1 MRSVR
6 HKVLVVDDD
15 PAHLEIYGLL
25 LRQAGYE
32 PVSAL
37 VRFSGAE
44 LPAESSIDCI
54 ILDYRLRSRKS
65 SVDLARQIRTCY
77 PGAPIVLL
85 SDLWNLPSD
94 IAPYVTQFV
103 RRGEPGELLDR
114 LSHLLPQMMD
124 HHRRPGLTGSLPKA
138 RITH

>member
-1 MRSVR
+1 
-6 HKVLVVDDD
+6 VLVVDDD

-25 LRQAGYE
+25 LRQAGYD
-32 PVSAL
+32 PISAL

-44 LPAESSIDCI
+44 LPMESNIECI
-54 ILDYRLRSRKS
+54 ILDYRLRSRKTA
-65 SVDLARQIRTCY
+65 VDLARQIRTCY

-94 IAPYVTQFV
+94 IAPYVKEFV

-114 LSHLLPQMMD
+114 ISHLLPQKMD
-124 HHRRPGLTGSLPKA
+124 RHSKSSLPGSTSLTGSSRPP